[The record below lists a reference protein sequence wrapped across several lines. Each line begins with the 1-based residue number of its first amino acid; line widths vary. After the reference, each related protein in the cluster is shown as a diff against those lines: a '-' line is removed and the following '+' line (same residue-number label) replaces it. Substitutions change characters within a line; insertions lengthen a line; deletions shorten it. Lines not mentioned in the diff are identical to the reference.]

1 MVGMATS
8 HKYLLNLAPIGEH
21 GKIMKTLYSIG
32 HSNRSIKELID
43 KLQEN
48 KITDLVDVRTY
59 PTSKYNP
66 QYKKE
71 QLKKFIENAGIKYH
85 WRGRNLG
92 GLAGNVK
99 FNETITAILK
109 NISEERRFCVMCSEA
124 RHQDCHRS
132 DTIEKEVIK
141 QGGEMYHLRWLSKA
155 ERDKIELGISQGNIF
170 AKSYK
175 D

>member
-1 MVGMATS
+1 
-8 HKYLLNLAPIGEH
+8 
-21 GKIMKTLYSIG
+21 MKTLYSVG
-32 HSNRSIKELID
+32 HSNRSIKELIE
-43 KLQEN
+43 KLKEN
-48 KITDLVDVRTY
+48 KITDLVDVRTRPY
-59 PTSKYNP
+59 SRFCPHFNISRI
-66 QYKKE
+66 KE
-71 QLKKFIENAGIKYH
+71 SVKHAGIKYH

-99 FNETITAILK
+99 FNETITAILGHV
-109 NISEERRFCVMCSEA
+109 SDERRFCVMCSEA
-124 RHQDCHRS
+124 CPEDCHRS

-155 ERDKIELGISQGNIF
+155 ERDKIKLGINQGNIF